1 MFPAASLST
10 KTAEKTRETR
20 QESSIQLLR
29 ILMRD
34 KDPKRNTRSKKQPS
48 KDKGREEALNAD
60 KPSSVRHNNE
70 QETDFE
76 QVLAEEGRRA
86 NLTAVRHGSSH
97 NEKYA
102 AMRATRRGSDD
113 ELAA

>member
-1 MFPAASLST
+1 LGRTVASYYSGIFM
-10 KTAEKTRETR
+10 RE
-20 QESSIQLLR
+20 LDL
-29 ILMRD
+29 
-34 KDPKRNTRSKKQPS
+34 KRNTRSKKQRS
-48 KDKGREEALNAD
+48 KGKGRERSLNAD

-70 QETDFE
+70 EETDFE
-76 QVLAEEGRRA
+76 QVLVEDGRMA
-86 NLTAVRHGSSH
+86 NLTSVRHGSSH